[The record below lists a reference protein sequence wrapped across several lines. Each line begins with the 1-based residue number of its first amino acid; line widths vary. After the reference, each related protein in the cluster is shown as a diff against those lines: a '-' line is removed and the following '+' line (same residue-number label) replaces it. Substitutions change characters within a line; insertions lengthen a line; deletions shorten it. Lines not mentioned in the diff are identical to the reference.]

1 MSDESGSIWQALLSS
16 GEYIA
21 TDADYEHGYDRPGRT
36 SSES

>member
-21 TDADYEHGYDRPGRT
+21 TDADYEHVR
-36 SSES
+36 SENP